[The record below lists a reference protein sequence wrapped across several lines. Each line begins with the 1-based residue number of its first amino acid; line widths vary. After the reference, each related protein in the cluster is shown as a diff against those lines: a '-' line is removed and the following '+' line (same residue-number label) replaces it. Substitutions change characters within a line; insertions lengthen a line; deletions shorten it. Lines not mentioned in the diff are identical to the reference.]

1 MMLRYI
7 LYSAKVYT
15 LRSQSIYLSFLRVI
29 RFKENGENPLSF
41 SEHRSYQT
49 DTTIFSTNSLLYNRN

>member
-29 RFKENGENPLSF
+29 RLKENGENPLSF
-41 SEHRSYQT
+41 
-49 DTTIFSTNSLLYNRN
+49 F

>member
-15 LRSQSIYLSFLRVI
+15 LRLQNIYLSFLRAI
-29 RFKENGENPLSF
+29 RFKESVENPLF
-41 SEHRSYQT
+41 
-49 DTTIFSTNSLLYNRN
+49 FF

>member
-7 LYSAKVYT
+7 LYGAKVYT

-29 RFKENGENPLSF
+29 SFKESIENPLF
-41 SEHRSYQT
+41 
-49 DTTIFSTNSLLYNRN
+49 FF